1 MSDSEIQ
8 KSIEQRAFEMYVQRG
23 GLHGSDQHDWLQAE
37 KEICSQQ
44 RTTKTSKRGSPRS

>member
-8 KSIEQRAFEMYVQRG
+8 KSIEQRAFELYVQRG

-37 KEICSQQ
+37 QEICTPL
-44 RTTKTSKRGSPRS
+44 RTTKTSKRASAKS